1 MSSTNAINV
10 FAKTSS
16 KKENDK
22 HKYKKENDSG
32 ESSGADDKSYRS
44 HSDSESSINANTD
57 TRKTRSGNKMK
68 CANKANK
75 NKTTDKRDRED
86 HGQGNDDEHQ
96 KFDIQDYRKMLAD
109 MFPSKYMTKRVENIE
124 NSRERAVASICSDL
138 NIESKE
144 SKESKSS
151 RDKESNKVS
160 NKQKNET
167 KSSKSS
173 DNKKNKTSSSVSEKN
188 TKGTS
193 SNDKTTDKNN
203 RYNTRSKNKK
213 RGSNNPEP
221 PPIPSE
227 SEDTE
232 SDDNK
237 TWKTDDESGTGTSTS
252 TSTTC
257 SDDSGDEQYEQGFN
271 EFAKDQLKSGKFNIV
286 INLVDDKR
294 RHSDSENDDDDDEDD
309 SEYDS
314 EYDDEDEDYDSDDES
329 GSENDRD
336 SDQDYEPSET
346 SEEVDVYDPKHKHGH
361 HSHHEHGK
369 NKGKSG
375 RECERTE
382 KNKKRDE
389 SGGGGGGGESLETIL
404 QIKQQME
411 EILKVSKNDSIAR
424 ETLQSMIRKEKEFK
438 EREEQKLRS
447 HKKKHVKNFKK
458 LLRQKN
464 STNDLKY
471 FKQHLSMEEQTAVLS
486 ELQCLNKLTITDK
499 PYRLALLQSNIPQEF
514 KAIAL
519 KKITNL
525 RRMEPGAGEYYKI
538 KNWVDTFM
546 QIPFGRISNLPL
558 TISDGIEKCHE
569 FMEDAKSKLDG
580 AVYGLNDAKM
590 QIMQMLGQWISN
602 PSAMGTAI
610 AINGPM
616 GTGKCHTFDTPIL
629 MHDGS
634 VKMVQ
639 DIVVGDK
646 VMGDD
651 SKCRNVLSLGRG
663 EDDLYDIVHANGE
676 KYGVNSEHIMC
687 LKQSGMNFIKNVKTK
702 SGEVRYKVC
711 YFDKN
716 DYKQHSKRFGDQ
728 TEAERYL
735 HDMKLKHDYI
745 EIPVNTLLT
754 LPKYIRVNLKG
765 YKRGVEFSSKNVPF
779 DPYIIGAW
787 LGDGTSSKSEI
798 TNQDATILHYFK
810 TELKKYNLNLVHR
823 SEYTYGISYDMHDHD
838 TRNNKNKFLQVLK
851 DCNLINHKHIPDVY
865 KINDRQTR
873 LELLAGIIDT
883 DGSYCDNSKG
893 YDIIQKNK
901 VLADDILFVARSLGF
916 SANMSQCEKSCMYK
930 GEKKTGT
937 YYRTHL
943 SGDNLSSIP
952 VKCPRKMAK
961 TERVINKDSMV
972 MGITIEPRGWGK
984 YYGFELDKNHK
995 YLLGDFTIT
1004 HNTSLVKEGISKI
1017 LNREF
1022 AFIPLGGATD
1032 SSYLEG
1038 HSYTYEG
1045 STWGKI
1051 VDILIRSKSMNP
1063 VIYFDELDKISE
1075 TPKGEEIIGILTH
1088 LTDTSQNSQFHDKYF
1103 AEIDFDLSKCLF
1115 IFSYNDPLKV
1125 NPILMDR
1132 MYKIKTSSYL
1142 VKEKI
1147 VIANQY
1153 LIPKIR
1159 YEVNFKEGDIIIP
1172 DSTLNYI
1179 IENYTDKES
1188 GVRNL
1193 KRCIEIIYK
1202 KLNLYR
1208 LVKPGTTLF
1217 EKENTLVVEFPFHVT
1232 NEIVNNLIKKDDNGM
1247 TKSAINMYL

>member
-1 MSSTNAINV
+1 MSNIHQMKKVPKTKES
-10 FAKTSS
+10 AK
-16 KKENDK
+16 KDVKENDK
-22 HKYKKENDSG
+22 RKYKKEKQ
-32 ESSGADDKSYRS
+32 SSDD
-44 HSDSESSINANTD
+44 
-57 TRKTRSGNKMK
+57 
-68 CANKANK
+68 
-75 NKTTDKRDRED
+75 
-86 HGQGNDDEHQ
+86 DDENNYNSSDNESCSENDTNDVVEKNE
-96 KFDIQDYRKMLAD
+96 KFDMNEYRKMLAN
-109 MFPSKYMTKRVENIE
+109 MFPSKYMNERVSTIE
-124 NSRERAVASICSDL
+124 
-138 NIESKE
+138 KE
-144 SKESKSS
+144 E
-151 RDKESNKVS
+151 
-160 NKQKNET
+160 
-167 KSSKSS
+167 
-173 DNKKNKTSSSVSEKN
+173 KKNKTLQNKESSKESSKESIKKLKKSN
-188 TKGTS
+188 ADKGYTLDNKKECKGD
-193 SNDKTTDKNN
+193 NDHENMDN
-203 RYNTRSKNKK
+203 RKITRSMAKNMKKAETETAFAKNKK
-213 RGSNNPEP
+213 KGRKNKDSENISLTVRDSKCDNEYMDDSN
-221 PPIPSE
+221 
-227 SEDTE
+227 
-232 SDDNK
+232 DDN
-237 TWKTDDESGTGTSTS
+237 DVSDTSS

-257 SDDSGDEQYEQGFN
+257 SDDDSSLSESDKDSYSAGFG
-271 EFAKDQLKSGKFNIV
+271 EFAKEQLQNGKFNIV
-286 INLVDDKR
+286 INLVDDKKR
-294 RHSDSENDDDDDEDD
+294 GGNYKKDDSEYDDSEYDDSDSEYDDSDSDIEYDDSEYEDD
-309 SEYDS
+309 SEYYTDEDDYDDDS
-314 EYDDEDEDYDSDDES
+314 EEDPDYIPKKKNKNRQNNQVDKNDSGVNVTLSANKNSKKNIKTSSGGNIGHENENNSS
-329 GSENDRD
+329 GS
-336 SDQDYEPSET
+336 
-346 SEEVDVYDPKHKHGH
+346 G
-361 HSHHEHGK
+361 
-369 NKGKSG
+369 SG
-375 RECERTE
+375 
-382 KNKKRDE
+382 
-389 SGGGGGGGESLETIL
+389 SAIESLETI
-404 QIKQQME
+404 QKIKQQME
-411 EILKVSKNDSIAR
+411 EILKFNKHDSIAR
-424 ETLQSMIRKEKEFK
+424 ETLSSMIKKEKEYIA
-438 EREEQKLRS
+438 REEKKIKTQQ
-447 HKKKHVKNFKK
+447 KKHVKQFRKM
-458 LLRQKN
+458 LRKKN

-471 FKQHLSMEEQTAVLS
+471 FKENLSTEEQTSVLK
-486 ELQCLNKLTITDK
+486 ELEQLNKLTITDK
-499 PYRLALLQSNIPQEF
+499 PYRLSLLQSDIPQSF

-525 RRMEPGAGEYYKI
+525 RYMEPGAGEYYKI

-546 QIPFGRISNLPL
+546 QIPFGRYRNLPL
-558 TISDGIEKCHE
+558 TISDGIEKCHD
-569 FMEDAKSKLDG
+569 FMEDAKSKLDC

-602 PSAMGTAI
+602 PAAMGTAI

-629 MHDGS
+629 MYDGS
-634 VKMVQ
+634 IKMVQ

-646 VMGDD
+646 IMGDD
-651 SKCRNVLSLGRG
+651 SMCRNVLSLGRG
-663 EDDLYDIVHANGE
+663 EDELYDIVYSNGE

-687 LKQSGMNFIKNVKTK
+687 LKQSGMNIIKTVKTK
-702 SGEVRYKVC
+702 SGETRHKVC

-716 DYKQHSKRFGDQ
+716 DYKQHSKRFSDQ

-735 HDMKLKHDYI
+735 YDMKHEHDYI
-745 EIPVNTLLT
+745 EIPVKTLLT

-765 YKRGVEFSSKNVPF
+765 YKRGVEFSSKKVPF
-779 DPYIIGAW
+779 DPYIIGVW

-798 TNQDATILHYFK
+798 TNQDATILHYLK

-823 SEYTYGISYDMHDHD
+823 EKYTYGISYDMHDHD

-851 DCNLINHKHIPDVY
+851 DFNLANNKHIPDVY

-883 DGSYCDNSKG
+883 DGSYCDDSKG

-916 SANMSQCEKSCMYK
+916 SANMSQCEKYCIYK
-930 GEKKTGT
+930 SEKRTGT
-937 YYRTHL
+937 YHRIHL

-961 TERVINKDSMV
+961 NDRVINKDSIV

-1051 VDILIRSKSMNP
+1051 VDILIHSKSMNP
-1063 VIYFDELDKISE
+1063 IIYFDELDKISE

-1088 LTDTSQNSQFHDKYF
+1088 LTDTTQNSQFHDKYF

-1125 NPILMDR
+1125 NPILLDR
-1132 MYKIKTSSYL
+1132 MYKIKTNGYQ
-1142 VKEKI
+1142 VKDKI
-1147 VIANQY
+1147 VIAQQY

-1159 YEVNFKEGDIIIP
+1159 YEVNFKEGDIVIP
-1172 DSTLNYI
+1172 DSTLTYI
-1179 IENYTDKES
+1179 IDNYTDKED

-1217 EKENTLVVEFPFHVT
+1217 DKEQALIVEFPFTVT
-1232 NEIVNNLIKKDDNGM
+1232 NDIVNNLIKKDESSLNRPP
-1247 TKSAINMYL
+1247 INMYL

>member
-1 MSSTNAINV
+1 MPSSSSSSPNVNMSV
-10 FAKTSS
+10 FEKSKTS

-22 HKYKKENDSG
+22 RKYKKSNDSG
-32 ESSGADDKSYRS
+32 GENNDNDNDNDDNNDK
-44 HSDSESSINANTD
+44 SDSESSVHGKKERKNKSNRGKRANANANANA
-57 TRKTRSGNKMK
+57 SGGPS
-68 CANKANK
+68 
-75 NKTTDKRDRED
+75 DK
-86 HGQGNDDEHQ
+86 GQEE
-96 KFDIQDYRKMLAD
+96 FDMQEYRKMLAG
-109 MFPSKYMTKRVENIE
+109 MFPSKYTSKRVENIE
-124 NSRERAVASICSDL
+124 NSKERMVESICKDL
-138 NIESKE
+138 NIETQDKHHRE
-144 SKESKSS
+144 SKPSKNT
-151 RDKESNKVS
+151 E
-160 NKQKNET
+160 
-167 KSSKSS
+167 
-173 DNKKNKTSSSVSEKN
+173 NKKSKNTGSAEKN
-188 TKGTS
+188 TKSKTIEKKV
-193 SNDKTTDKNN
+193 DKSDKSDKNK
-203 RYNTRSKNKK
+203 YNTRSKSKK

-221 PPIPSE
+221 PLLSTDE
-227 SEDTE
+227 EE
-232 SDDNK
+232 EEEEGSDNRS
-237 TWKTDDESGTGTSTS
+237 WHTDDESGSESSTS

-257 SDDSGDEQYEQGFN
+257 TDESGDEAGFN
-271 EFAKDQLKSGKFNIV
+271 EFAKDQLKNGKFNIV
-286 INLVDDKR
+286 INLMDDKR
-294 RHSDSENDDDDDEDD
+294 HRSDSDSDSENDDDYDDDDDD

-314 EYDDEDEDYDSDDES
+314 DDDDSDDSDDES
-329 GSENDRD
+329 ESDNDRD
-336 SDQDYEPSET
+336 SDSDYEPSET
-346 SEEVDVYDPKHKHGH
+346 SEETELYDPKHKHGH
-361 HSHHEHGK
+361 GRGHGQKHHSK
-369 NKGKSG
+369 DKGKKKD
-375 RECERTE
+375 ERGG
-382 KNKKRDE
+382 
-389 SGGGGGGGESLETIL
+389 SGGGGGGGGAESLETIL
-404 QIKQQME
+404 RIKQQME
-411 EILKVSKNDSIAR
+411 EILKMNKHDSIAR

-438 EREEQKLRS
+438 EREELKLRS
-447 HKKKHVKNFKK
+447 NKKKHVKNFKK

-471 FKQHLSMEEQTAVLS
+471 FKQHLSMDEQTAVLS

-634 VKMVQ
+634 IKMVQ

-663 EDDLYDIVHANGE
+663 EDDLYDIVHSNGE

-687 LKQSGMNFIKNVKTK
+687 LKQSGMNIIKNVKTK
-702 SGEVRYKVC
+702 SGETKYKVC

-716 DYKQHSKRFGDQ
+716 DYKQHSKRFSDQ

-735 HDMKLKHDYI
+735 HDMKLEHDYI
-745 EIPVNTLLT
+745 EIPVKTLLK

-765 YKRGVEFSSKNVPF
+765 YKRGVEFSRKNVPF
-779 DPYIIGAW
+779 DPYIIGAS
-787 LGDGTSSKSEI
+787 LEEK
-798 TNQDATILHYFK
+798 LPF
-810 TELKKYNLNLVHR
+810 
-823 SEYTYGISYDMHDHD
+823 
-838 TRNNKNKFLQVLK
+838 NN
-851 DCNLINHKHIPDVY
+851 KHIPDIY

-916 SANMSQCEKSCMYK
+916 SANMSECEKSCMYK

-937 YYRTHL
+937 YYRMHL

-961 TERVINKDSMV
+961 NERVINKDSMV

-1045 STWGKI
+1045 SMWGKI

-1159 YEVNFKEGDIIIP
+1159 YEVNFKEGDIVIP
-1172 DSTLNYI
+1172 DATLNYI

-1247 TKSAINMYL
+1247 NKSAINMYL

>member
-1 MSSTNAINV
+1 MSIFEKS
-10 FAKTSS
+10 KTS

-22 HKYKKENDSG
+22 RKYKKSNDSDG
-32 ESSGADDKSYRS
+32 ENSADDNGNHK
-44 HSDSESSINANTD
+44 SDSDSSVCDEKNGC
-57 TRKTRSGNKMK
+57 TRKSKYKTNRGKDATSGPN
-68 CANKANK
+68 
-75 NKTTDKRDRED
+75 DE
-86 HGQGNDDEHQ
+86 GQQE
-96 KFDIQDYRKMLAD
+96 FDMQEYRKMLAG
-109 MFPSKYMTKRVENIE
+109 MFPSKYISKRVKNIQ
-124 NSRERAVASICSDL
+124 NSKERAVESICKDL
-138 NIESKE
+138 NLEIQDKHGENHDSKP
-144 SKESKSS
+144 SKNTE
-151 RDKESNKVS
+151 
-160 NKQKNET
+160 
-167 KSSKSS
+167 
-173 DNKKNKTSSSVSEKN
+173 NKKGKNTSSTEKN
-188 TKGTS
+188 TNS
-193 SNDKTTDKNN
+193 RNTTDKKGEKVTKDTKGDKNEKSK
-203 RYNTRSKNKK
+203 YNTRSKSKK

-221 PPIPSE
+221 PVPS
-227 SEDTE
+227 
-232 SDDNK
+232 
-237 TWKTDDESGTGTSTS
+237 TDDEEKDGSDNQTWRTDESGSESDSRSSTS

-257 SDDSGDEQYEQGFN
+257 SDESGNESGFN
-271 EFAKDQLKSGKFNIV
+271 EFAKDQLKNGKFNIV

-294 RHSDSENDDDDDEDD
+294 RRSDSDSENEYDDDYEDD

-314 EYDDEDEDYDSDDES
+314 EYDDDEEDYDSEDES
-329 GSENDRD
+329 ESDNDRD
-336 SDQDYEPSET
+336 SDLDYEPSET
-346 SEEVDVYDPKHKHGH
+346 SEETEVYDSKHKHGH
-361 HSHHEHGK
+361 GHHGHHHSHGK
-369 NKGKSG
+369 NKDNH
-375 RECERTE
+375 TE
-382 KNKKRDE
+382 KNKKKDE
-389 SGGGGGGGESLETIL
+389 SGGGGSESLETIL
-404 QIKQQME
+404 RIKQQME
-411 EILKVSKNDSIAR
+411 DILKINKHDSIAR

-471 FKQHLSMEEQTAVLS
+471 FKQHLSMDEQTAVLS

-629 MHDGS
+629 MYDGS
-634 VKMVQ
+634 IKMVQ
-639 DIVVGDK
+639 DIVMGDK

-663 EDDLYDIVHANGE
+663 EDDLYDIVHSNGE

-687 LKQSGMNFIKNVKTK
+687 LKQSGMNIIKNVKTK
-702 SGEVRYKVC
+702 SGETKYKVC

-716 DYKQHSKRFGDQ
+716 DYKQHSKRFSDQ

-735 HDMKLKHDYI
+735 HDMKLEHDYV
-745 EIPVNTLLT
+745 EIPVKTLLK

-798 TNQDATILHYFK
+798 TNQDATILHYLK

-823 SEYTYGISYDMHDHD
+823 DKYTYGISYDMHEHD

-851 DCNLINHKHIPDVY
+851 DFKLINNKHIPDVY

-883 DGSYCDNSKG
+883 DGSYCEESKG

-937 YYRTHL
+937 YYRMHL

-952 VKCPRKMAK
+952 VKCPRKIVK
-961 TERVINKDSMV
+961 NERVINKDSMV

-1172 DSTLNYI
+1172 DTTLNYI
-1179 IENYTDKES
+1179 IENYTDKEC

-1232 NEIVNNLIKKDDNGM
+1232 TDVVNNLIKKDDNGM
-1247 TKSAINMYL
+1247 SKSAINMYL

>member
-1 MSSTNAINV
+1 MPSSSSSPNVNMSV
-10 FAKTSS
+10 FEKSKTS

-22 HKYKKENDSG
+22 RKYKKINDSG
-32 ESSGADDKSYRS
+32 SDGENSADDYGNDK
-44 HSDSESSINANTD
+44 SDSESSVHND
-57 TRKTRSGNKMK
+57 KKGRTRKSMNKSK
-68 CANKANK
+68 LRK
-75 NKTTDKRDRED
+75 
-86 HGQGNDDEHQ
+86 DEKQ
-96 KFDIQDYRKMLAD
+96 EEFDMQEYRKMLAD
-109 MFPSKYMTKRVENIE
+109 MFPSKYISKRVENIE
-124 NSRERAVASICSDL
+124 NSKERAIESICKDL
-138 NIESKE
+138 NFEVQDKHGENHDSKP
-144 SKESKSS
+144 SKNTE
-151 RDKESNKVS
+151 NKKG
-160 NKQKNET
+160 NRT
-167 KSSKSS
+167 KSG
-173 DNKKNKTSSSVSEKN
+173 EKN
-188 TKGTS
+188 TKS
-193 SNDKTTDKNN
+193 KATDKKDDKVGKDTKGDKNEKSK
-203 RYNTRSKNKK
+203 YNTRSKSKK

-221 PPIPSE
+221 PLPSTDE
-227 SEDTE
+227 EEKDG
-232 SDDNK
+232 SDNQ
-237 TWKTDDESGTGTSTS
+237 TWRTDESGSGSGSGSSTS

-257 SDDSGDEQYEQGFN
+257 SDESGDESSGFN
-271 EFAKDQLKSGKFNIV
+271 EFAKDQLKNGKFNIV

-294 RHSDSENDDDDDEDD
+294 RRSDSDSENEYDDDYEDD

-314 EYDDEDEDYDSDDES
+314 EYDDDEEDYDSEDES
-329 GSENDRD
+329 ESDNDRD
-336 SDQDYEPSET
+336 SDLDYEPSET
-346 SEEVDVYDPKHKHGH
+346 SEETEVYDSKHKHGRGYHGHH
-361 HSHHEHGK
+361 HSRGK
-369 NKGKSG
+369 NKDNH
-375 RECERTE
+375 TE
-382 KNKKRDE
+382 KNNKKDE
-389 SGGGGGGGESLETIL
+389 SIGASAGSESLETIL
-404 QIKQQME
+404 RIKQQME
-411 EILKVSKNDSIAR
+411 DILKVNKHDSIAR

-471 FKQHLSMEEQTAVLS
+471 FKQHLSMDEQTAVLS

-616 GTGKCHTFDTPIL
+616 GTGKCHVFDTPIL
-629 MHDGS
+629 MYDGS
-634 VKMVQ
+634 IKMVQ

-651 SKCRNVLSLGRG
+651 SSCRNVLSLGRG
-663 EDDLYDIVHANGE
+663 EDDLYDIVHSNGE

-687 LKQSGMNFIKNVKTK
+687 LKQSGMNFIKNIKTK
-702 SGEVRYKVC
+702 SGETRYKVC

-716 DYKQHSKRFGDQ
+716 DYKQHSKRFSDQ
-728 TEAERYL
+728 MEAERYL
-735 HDMKLKHDYI
+735 HDMKLEHDYV
-745 EIPVNTLLT
+745 EIPVKTLLT

-765 YKRGVEFSSKNVPF
+765 YKRGVEFSSKSVPF
-779 DPYIIGAW
+779 DPYIIGAS
-787 LGDGTSSKSEI
+787 LEEKLPS
-798 TNQDATILHYFK
+798 
-810 TELKKYNLNLVHR
+810 
-823 SEYTYGISYDMHDHD
+823 
-838 TRNNKNKFLQVLK
+838 NN
-851 DCNLINHKHIPDVY
+851 KHIPDVY

-883 DGSYCDNSKG
+883 DGSYCEESKG

-901 VLADDILFVARSLGF
+901 VLADDILFMARSLGF
-916 SANMSQCEKSCMYK
+916 SANMTQCEKSCMYK

-937 YYRTHL
+937 YYRMHL

-961 TERVINKDSMV
+961 TERMINKDSMV

-1132 MYKIKTSSYL
+1132 MYKIKTSSYS

-1159 YEVNFKEGDIIIP
+1159 YEVNFKEGDIVIP
-1172 DSTLNYI
+1172 DTTLNYI

-1232 NEIVNNLIKKDDNGM
+1232 TEVVNNLIKKDDNGM
-1247 TKSAINMYL
+1247 SKSAINMYL

>member
-1 MSSTNAINV
+1 MPSSSSSPNVNMSIFEKS
-10 FAKTSS
+10 KTS

-22 HKYKKENDSG
+22 RKYKKSNDSDG
-32 ESSGADDKSYRS
+32 ENSADDNGNDK
-44 HSDSESSINANTD
+44 SDSESSV
-57 TRKTRSGNKMK
+57 RGNKRHAK
-68 CANKANK
+68 KSTSTNKSK
-75 NKTTDKRDRED
+75 LGKHTTGGTNDE
-86 HGQGNDDEHQ
+86 GQEE
-96 KFDIQDYRKMLAD
+96 FDMQEYRKMLAG
-109 MFPSKYMTKRVENIE
+109 MFPSKYISKRVENIE
-124 NSRERAVASICSDL
+124 NSKERAVESICKDL
-138 NIESKE
+138 NLETQNKHGENHDSKP
-144 SKESKSS
+144 SKNTE
-151 RDKESNKVS
+151 NKKGNS
-160 NKQKNET
+160 T
-167 KSSKSS
+167 KSG
-173 DNKKNKTSSSVSEKN
+173 EKN
-188 TKGTS
+188 TNGS
-193 SNDKTTDKNN
+193 KTTDKKGEKVSKDTKGDKNEKSK
-203 RYNTRSKNKK
+203 YNTRSKSKK

-221 PPIPSE
+221 PLPS
-227 SEDTE
+227 
-232 SDDNK
+232 
-237 TWKTDDESGTGTSTS
+237 TDDEEEDGSDNQTWRTDESGSGSSTS

-257 SDDSGDEQYEQGFN
+257 SDESGDESGFN
-271 EFAKDQLKSGKFNIV
+271 EFAKDQLKNGKFNIV

-294 RHSDSENDDDDDEDD
+294 RRSDSDSENDDDDEEDD

-314 EYDDEDEDYDSDDES
+314 EYDDDEEDYDSDDES
-329 GSENDRD
+329 ESDNDRD
-336 SDQDYEPSET
+336 SDLDYEPSET
-346 SEEVDVYDPKHKHGH
+346 SEEIEVYDPKHKHGH
-361 HSHHEHGK
+361 GHHGHK
-369 NKGKSG
+369 YHNKDKGNH
-375 RECERTE
+375 TE
-382 KNKKRDE
+382 KNKKKDE
-389 SGGGGGGGESLETIL
+389 SGGASNSSESLETIL
-404 QIKQQME
+404 RIKQQME
-411 EILKVSKNDSIAR
+411 DILKMNKHDSIAR

-471 FKQHLSMEEQTAVLS
+471 FKQHLSMDEQTAVLS

-629 MHDGS
+629 MYDGS

-663 EDDLYDIVHANGE
+663 EDDLYDIVHSNGE

-702 SGEVRYKVC
+702 SGETKYKVC

-716 DYKQHSKRFGDQ
+716 DYKQHSKRFSDQ

-735 HDMKLKHDYI
+735 HDMKLEHDYI
-745 EIPVNTLLT
+745 EIPVKTLLK

-779 DPYIIGAW
+779 DPYIIGAS
-787 LGDGTSSKSEI
+787 LEEQLPS
-798 TNQDATILHYFK
+798 
-810 TELKKYNLNLVHR
+810 
-823 SEYTYGISYDMHDHD
+823 
-838 TRNNKNKFLQVLK
+838 NN
-851 DCNLINHKHIPDVY
+851 KHIPDVY

-916 SANMSQCEKSCMYK
+916 SANMSQCEKYCMYK

-937 YYRTHL
+937 YYRMHL

-961 TERVINKDSMV
+961 NERVINKDSMV

-1172 DSTLNYI
+1172 DATLNYI

-1232 NEIVNNLIKKDDNGM
+1232 NEIVNNLIKKDESGM
-1247 TKSAINMYL
+1247 NKNAINMYL

>member
-1 MSSTNAINV
+1 MPSSSSSSTNVNMSV
-10 FAKTSS
+10 FEKSKTS

-22 HKYKKENDSG
+22 RKYKKSNDSDG
-32 ESSGADDKSYRS
+32 ENSADDNANDK
-44 HSDSESSINANTD
+44 SDSESSVLNDKKGCKSKSKKKNT
-57 TRKTRSGNKMK
+57 S
-68 CANKANK
+68 CVP
-75 NKTTDKRDRED
+75 
-86 HGQGNDDEHQ
+86 NDE
-96 KFDIQDYRKMLAD
+96 KEEEFDMQEYRKMLAG
-109 MFPSKYMTKRVENIE
+109 MFPSKYTSKRVENIE
-124 NSRERAVASICSDL
+124 NTRERAVESICKDL
-138 NIESKE
+138 NLEKQ
-144 SKESKSS
+144 
-151 RDKESNKVS
+151 DKQDKQGKQGKQGKQDKPNK
-160 NKQKNET
+160 NTE
-167 KSSKSS
+167 
-173 DNKKNKTSSSVSEKN
+173 NKKGNIKDTDKKGNKDGKN
-188 TKGTS
+188 TKD
-193 SNDKTTDKNN
+193 DKHDKN
-203 RYNTRSKNKK
+203 RYNTRSKSKK
-213 RGSNNPEP
+213 FGSNNPEP
-221 PPIPSE
+221 PLSLTDDEEEDGSDNQTWRTDESGSGSGSE
-227 SEDTE
+227 SE
-232 SDDNK
+232 S
-237 TWKTDDESGTGTSTS
+237 STS

-257 SDDSGDEQYEQGFN
+257 SDESGDESGFN
-271 EFAKDQLKSGKFNIV
+271 EFAKDQLKNGKFNIV

-294 RHSDSENDDDDDEDD
+294 RRADLDSENEYDDDDDDESND

-314 EYDDEDEDYDSDDES
+314 EYDEDEDEDEDSDDDES
-329 GSENDRD
+329 DM
-336 SDQDYEPSET
+336 DYEPSET
-346 SEEVDVYDPKHKHGH
+346 SEETDVYDLKHRRGHGNKHD
-361 HSHHEHGK
+361 SK
-369 NKGKSG
+369 DKGN
-375 RECERTE
+375 RTE
-382 KNKKRDE
+382 KNKKKDE
-389 SGGGGGGGESLETIL
+389 SNNTSNGTESLETIL
-404 QIKQQME
+404 RIKQQME
-411 EILKVSKNDSIAR
+411 DILKVNKHDSIAR

-438 EREEQKLRS
+438 EREQQELRS

-471 FKQHLSMEEQTAVLS
+471 FKEHLSMDEQTAVLS

-558 TISDGIEKCHE
+558 TISDGIEKCHD

-634 VKMVQ
+634 IKMVQ

-651 SKCRNVLSLGRG
+651 SNCRNVLSLGRG
-663 EDDLYDIVHANGE
+663 EDDLYDIVHSNGE

-716 DYKQHSKRFGDQ
+716 DYKQHSKQFSDQ

-735 HDMKLKHDYI
+735 HDMKVEHEYV
-745 EIPVNTLLT
+745 EIPVKTLLT

-779 DPYIIGAW
+779 DPYIIGVW

-798 TNQDATILHYFK
+798 TSQDATILHYLK

-823 SEYTYGISYDMHDHD
+823 EKYTYGISYDMHEHD

-851 DCNLINHKHIPDVY
+851 DCKLINNKHIPDVY

-916 SANMSQCEKSCMYK
+916 SANMNQCEKSCMYK

-937 YYRTHL
+937 YYRMHL

-961 TERVINKDSMV
+961 NERVINKDSMV

-1172 DSTLNYI
+1172 DTTLNYI
-1179 IENYTDKES
+1179 IENYTDKEC

-1232 NEIVNNLIKKDDNGM
+1232 TDVVNNLIKKDDNGM
-1247 TKSAINMYL
+1247 SKSAINMYL

>member
-1 MSSTNAINV
+1 MIV
-10 FAKTSS
+10 FEKSKTS

-22 HKYKKENDSG
+22 RKYKKSNDSG
-32 ESSGADDKSYRS
+32 GENSAGDNDNDNDK
-44 HSDSESSINANTD
+44 SDSESIIHGKKGHKNKSNRGKRANTNANA
-57 TRKTRSGNKMK
+57 SGGPASN
-68 CANKANK
+68 
-75 NKTTDKRDRED
+75 DK
-86 HGQGNDDEHQ
+86 GQEE
-96 KFDIQDYRKMLAD
+96 FDMQEYRKMLAD
-109 MFPSKYMTKRVENIE
+109 MFPSKYTSKRVENIE
-124 NSRERAVASICSDL
+124 NSKERVVESICKDL
-138 NIESKE
+138 NLETQDKHHRESKP
-144 SKESKSS
+144 SKNTE
-151 RDKESNKVS
+151 
-160 NKQKNET
+160 
-167 KSSKSS
+167 
-173 DNKKNKTSSSVSEKN
+173 NKKGKNAGSAEKN
-188 TKGTS
+188 TNIS
-193 SNDKTTDKNN
+193 KTTDKKGEKVDKGKGDKNEKN
-203 RYNTRSKNKK
+203 DKNKYNTRSKSKK

-221 PPIPSE
+221 PLSSTE
-227 SEDTE
+227 EDE
-232 SDDNK
+232 EDGSDNQS
-237 TWKTDDESGTGTSTS
+237 WHTDDESGSGSGSGSESSTS

-257 SDDSGDEQYEQGFN
+257 TDESGDEAGFN
-271 EFAKDQLKSGKFNIV
+271 EFAKDQLKNGKFNIV
-286 INLVDDKR
+286 INLMDDKR
-294 RHSDSENDDDDDEDD
+294 HRSDSDSENDYDDDDDD

-314 EYDDEDEDYDSDDES
+314 DDEDYDSDDDGES
-329 GSENDRD
+329 ESDNDRD
-336 SDQDYEPSET
+336 SDSDYEPSET
-346 SEEVDVYDPKHKHGH
+346 SEETELYDPKHKHGRGH
-361 HSHHEHGK
+361 GHGQKHHGK
-369 NKGKSG
+369 DKG
-375 RECERTE
+375 
-382 KNKKRDE
+382 NKKDE
-389 SGGGGGGGESLETIL
+389 RVGGGSGGGGGGAESLETIL
-404 QIKQQME
+404 RIKQQME
-411 EILKVSKNDSIAR
+411 DILKVNKHDSIAR

-438 EREEQKLRS
+438 EREELKLRS

-471 FKQHLSMEEQTAVLS
+471 FKQHLSMDEQTAVLS

-499 PYRLALLQSNIPQEF
+499 PYRLALLQSNIPKEF

-634 VKMVQ
+634 IKMVQ

-651 SKCRNVLSLGRG
+651 SKSRNVLSLGRG
-663 EDDLYDIVHANGE
+663 EDELYDIVHSNGE

-687 LKQSGMNFIKNVKTK
+687 LKQSGMNIIKNVKTK
-702 SGEVRYKVC
+702 SGETKYKVC

-716 DYKQHSKRFGDQ
+716 DYKQHSKRFSDQ

-735 HDMKLKHDYI
+735 HDMKLEHDYI
-745 EIPVNTLLT
+745 EIPLKTLLK

-798 TNQDATILHYFK
+798 TNQDATILHYLK

-823 SEYTYGISYDMHDHD
+823 DKYTYGISYDMHEHD

-851 DCNLINHKHIPDVY
+851 DFSLINNKHIPDVY

-883 DGSYCDNSKG
+883 DGSYCDESKG

-916 SANMSQCEKSCMYK
+916 SANMTQCEKSCMYK

-937 YYRTHL
+937 YHRIHL

-1088 LTDTSQNSQFHDKYF
+1088 LTDTSQNTQFHDKYF

-1159 YEVNFKEGDIIIP
+1159 YEVNFKEGDIVIP
-1172 DSTLNYI
+1172 DATLNYI

-1232 NEIVNNLIKKDDNGM
+1232 TEVVNNLIKKDDNGM
-1247 TKSAINMYL
+1247 SKSAINMYL

>member
-1 MSSTNAINV
+1 MSV
-10 FAKTSS
+10 FEKSKTS

-22 HKYKKENDSG
+22 RKYKRSNDLGG
-32 ESSGADDKSYRS
+32 ESSADDNDK
-44 HSDSESSINANTD
+44 SDSESSVHGKNGCKNKSNRGKRANAN
-57 TRKTRSGNKMK
+57 
-68 CANKANK
+68 ANATGGPGPN
-75 NKTTDKRDRED
+75 DK
-86 HGQGNDDEHQ
+86 GQEE
-96 KFDIQDYRKMLAD
+96 FDMQEYRKMLAG
-109 MFPSKYMTKRVENIE
+109 MFPSKYTSKRVENIE
-124 NSRERAVASICSDL
+124 NSKERVVESICKDL
-138 NIESKE
+138 NLETQDKHHRESKP
-144 SKESKSS
+144 SKNSE
-151 RDKESNKVS
+151 
-160 NKQKNET
+160 
-167 KSSKSS
+167 
-173 DNKKNKTSSSVSEKN
+173 NKKGKNTSSGEKN
-188 TKGTS
+188 TKNKTIEKKV
-193 SNDKTTDKNN
+193 DKSDNSDKNK
-203 RYNTRSKNKK
+203 YNTRSKSKK

-221 PPIPSE
+221 PLLTTDE
-227 SEDTE
+227 EEEEDG
-232 SDDNK
+232 SDNQSWH
-237 TWKTDDESGTGTSTS
+237 TDESGSGSESSTS

-257 SDDSGDEQYEQGFN
+257 SDESGDEAGFN
-271 EFAKDQLKSGKFNIV
+271 EFAKDQLKNGKFNIV
-286 INLVDDKR
+286 INLMDDKR
-294 RHSDSENDDDDDEDD
+294 HRSNSDSENDYDDDD

-314 EYDDEDEDYDSDDES
+314 DDDDDDSDDES
-329 GSENDRD
+329 ESDNDRESD
-336 SDQDYEPSET
+336 SDYEPSET
-346 SEEVDVYDPKHKHGH
+346 SEETELYDPKHKHGH
-361 HSHHEHGK
+361 GRGHGQKHHSKDKGK
-369 NKGKSG
+369 NKD
-375 RECERTE
+375 ERVGSNT
-382 KNKKRDE
+382 N
-389 SGGGGGGGESLETIL
+389 ESLETIL
-404 QIKQQME
+404 RIKQQME
-411 EILKVSKNDSIAR
+411 DILKVNKHDSIAR

-438 EREEQKLRS
+438 EREELKLRS
-447 HKKKHVKNFKK
+447 NKKKHVKNFKK

-471 FKQHLSMEEQTAVLS
+471 FKQHLSMDEQTAVLS

-629 MHDGS
+629 MYDGS
-634 VKMVQ
+634 IKMVQ

-663 EDDLYDIVHANGE
+663 EDDLYDIVHSNGE

-702 SGEVRYKVC
+702 SGETKYKVC

-716 DYKQHSKRFGDQ
+716 DYKQHSKRFSDQ

-735 HDMKLKHDYI
+735 HDMKLEHDYI
-745 EIPVNTLLT
+745 EIPVKTLLK

-787 LGDGTSSKSEI
+787 LGDGTSSKSQI
-798 TNQDATILHYFK
+798 TNQDATILHYLK

-823 SEYTYGISYDMHDHD
+823 DKYTYGISYDMHEHD

-851 DCNLINHKHIPDVY
+851 DFKLINNKHIPDVY

-916 SANMSQCEKSCMYK
+916 SANMSQCQKSCMYK

-937 YYRTHL
+937 YYRMHL

-961 TERVINKDSMV
+961 NELVINKDSMV

-1045 STWGKI
+1045 SMWGKI

-1159 YEVNFKEGDIIIP
+1159 YEVNFKEGDIVIP
-1172 DSTLNYI
+1172 DTTLNYI

-1232 NEIVNNLIKKDDNGM
+1232 TDVVNNLIKKDDYGM
-1247 TKSAINMYL
+1247 SKSAINMYL

>member
-1 MSSTNAINV
+1 MPSSSSSSPNVNMSIFEKS
-10 FAKTSS
+10 KTS

-22 HKYKKENDSG
+22 RKYKKSN
-32 ESSGADDKSYRS
+32 ESSGEDSAHDNGNDNDK
-44 HSDSESSINANTD
+44 SDSESSVREA
-57 TRKTRSGNKMK
+57 KGQGKGRSSS
-68 CANKANK
+68 K
-75 NKTTDKRDRED
+75 NKTNQKK
-86 HGQGNDDEHQ
+86 HASGGQNNEGHEE
-96 KFDIQDYRKMLAD
+96 FDMQEYRKMLAD
-109 MFPSKYMTKRVENIE
+109 MFPSKYMSKRVENID
-124 NSRERAVASICSDL
+124 NAKERVVESVCKDL
-138 NIESKE
+138 NVDTQKKESRPSKNTESKKGKGAGAASE
-144 SKESKSS
+144 EKSKSKSS
-151 RDKESNKVS
+151 NKNTDKSTNA
-160 NKQKNET
+160 
-167 KSSKSS
+167 
-173 DNKKNKTSSSVSEKN
+173 DKNK
-188 TKGTS
+188 
-193 SNDKTTDKNN
+193 
-203 RYNTRSKNKK
+203 YNTRSKSKK

-221 PPIPSE
+221 PLPS
-227 SEDTE
+227 
-232 SDDNK
+232 
-237 TWKTDDESGTGTSTS
+237 TDDENEDAGSDNETWRTDESCSETS

-257 SDDSGDEQYEQGFN
+257 SDESGDESGFN
-271 EFAKDQLKSGKFNIV
+271 EFAKDQLKNGKFNIV

-294 RHSDSENDDDDDEDD
+294 RHSDSDSENEYDDDDEDD

-314 EYDDEDEDYDSDDES
+314 EYDDDDDDSYEESDSD
-329 GSENDRD
+329 NDRE
-336 SDQDYEPSET
+336 SDLDYEPSET
-346 SEEVDVYDPKHKHGH
+346 SEETDVYDPKNKHGH
-361 HSHHEHGK
+361 GQRHHSSNRK
-369 NKGKSG
+369 NKGSH
-375 RECERTE
+375 TE
-382 KNKKRDE
+382 KNKKKDD
-389 SGGGGGGGESLETIL
+389 SGVGSASGSGSDSLETIL
-404 QIKQQME
+404 RIKQQME
-411 EILKVSKNDSIAR
+411 DILKVNKHDSIAR

-438 EREEQKLRS
+438 EREEQRLRS
-447 HKKKHVKNFKK
+447 HKKKHVKSFKK
-458 LLRQKN
+458 LLHQKN

-471 FKQHLSMEEQTAVLS
+471 FKQHLSMDEQTAVLS

-629 MHDGS
+629 MYDGS

-651 SKCRNVLSLGRG
+651 SSCRNVLSLGRG
-663 EDDLYDIVHANGE
+663 EDDLYDIVHSNGE
-676 KYGVNSEHIMC
+676 KYGVNSAHIMC
-687 LKQSGMNFIKNVKTK
+687 LKQSGMNFIKNIKTK
-702 SGEVRYKVC
+702 SGETRYKVC

-716 DYKQHSKRFGDQ
+716 DYKQHSKRFSDQ

-735 HDMKLKHDYI
+735 HDMKLEHDYV
-745 EIPVNTLLT
+745 EIPVKTLLT

-765 YKRGVEFSSKNVPF
+765 YKRGVEFSSKSVPF

-798 TNQDATILHYFK
+798 TNQDATILHYLK

-823 SEYTYGISYDMHDHD
+823 DKYTYGISYDMHEHD

-851 DCNLINHKHIPDVY
+851 DFNLINNKHIPDVY
-865 KINDRQTR
+865 KLNDRQTR

-883 DGSYCDNSKG
+883 DGSYCDDSKG

-901 VLADDILFVARSLGF
+901 VLADDILFMARSLGF
-916 SANMSQCEKSCMYK
+916 SANMTQCEKSCMYK

-937 YYRTHL
+937 YYRMHL

-961 TERVINKDSMV
+961 TERMINKDSMV

-1088 LTDTSQNSQFHDKYF
+1088 LTDTSQNTQFHDKYF

-1132 MYKIKTSSYL
+1132 MYKIKTSSYS

-1179 IENYTDKES
+1179 IENYTDKEC

-1232 NEIVNNLIKKDDNGM
+1232 TDVVNNLIKKDDSGM
-1247 TKSAINMYL
+1247 SKSAINMYL

>member
-1 MSSTNAINV
+1 MPSSSSSPNVNMSIFEKS
-10 FAKTSS
+10 KTS

-22 HKYKKENDSG
+22 RKYKKSNDSDG
-32 ESSGADDKSYRS
+32 ENSADDNGNHK
-44 HSDSESSINANTD
+44 SDSDSSVCDEKNGC
-57 TRKTRSGNKMK
+57 TRKSKYKTNRGKDATSGPN
-68 CANKANK
+68 
-75 NKTTDKRDRED
+75 DE
-86 HGQGNDDEHQ
+86 GQQE
-96 KFDIQDYRKMLAD
+96 FDMQEYRKMLAG
-109 MFPSKYMTKRVENIE
+109 MFPSKYISKRVKNIQ
-124 NSRERAVASICSDL
+124 NSKERAVESICKDL
-138 NIESKE
+138 NLEIQDKHGENHDSKP
-144 SKESKSS
+144 SKNTE
-151 RDKESNKVS
+151 
-160 NKQKNET
+160 
-167 KSSKSS
+167 
-173 DNKKNKTSSSVSEKN
+173 NKKGKNTSSTEKN
-188 TKGTS
+188 TNS
-193 SNDKTTDKNN
+193 RNTTDKKGEKVTKDTKGDKNEKSK
-203 RYNTRSKNKK
+203 YNTRSKSKK

-221 PPIPSE
+221 PVPS
-227 SEDTE
+227 
-232 SDDNK
+232 
-237 TWKTDDESGTGTSTS
+237 TDDEEKDGSDNQTWRTDESGSESDSRSSTS

-257 SDDSGDEQYEQGFN
+257 SDESGNESGFN
-271 EFAKDQLKSGKFNIV
+271 EFAKDQLKNGKFNIV

-294 RHSDSENDDDDDEDD
+294 RRSDSDSENEYDDDYEDD

-314 EYDDEDEDYDSDDES
+314 EYDDDEEDYDSEDES
-329 GSENDRD
+329 ESDNDRD
-336 SDQDYEPSET
+336 SDLDYEPSET
-346 SEEVDVYDPKHKHGH
+346 SEETEVYDSKHKHGH
-361 HSHHEHGK
+361 GHHGHHHSHGK
-369 NKGKSG
+369 NKDNH
-375 RECERTE
+375 TE
-382 KNKKRDE
+382 KNKKKDE
-389 SGGGGGGGESLETIL
+389 SGGGGSESLETIL
-404 QIKQQME
+404 RIKQQME
-411 EILKVSKNDSIAR
+411 DILKINKHDSIAR

-471 FKQHLSMEEQTAVLS
+471 FKQHLSMDEQTAVLS

-629 MHDGS
+629 MYDGS
-634 VKMVQ
+634 IKMVQ
-639 DIVVGDK
+639 DIVMGDK

-663 EDDLYDIVHANGE
+663 EDDLYDIVHSNGE

-687 LKQSGMNFIKNVKTK
+687 LKQSGMNIIKNVKTK
-702 SGEVRYKVC
+702 SGETKYKVC

-716 DYKQHSKRFGDQ
+716 DYKQHSKRFSDQ

-735 HDMKLKHDYI
+735 HDMKLEHDYV
-745 EIPVNTLLT
+745 EIPVKTLLK

-798 TNQDATILHYFK
+798 TNQDATILHYLK

-823 SEYTYGISYDMHDHD
+823 DKYTYGISYDMHEHD

-851 DCNLINHKHIPDVY
+851 DFKLINNKHIPDVY

-883 DGSYCDNSKG
+883 DGSYCEESKG

-937 YYRTHL
+937 YYRMHL

-952 VKCPRKMAK
+952 VKCPRKIVK
-961 TERVINKDSMV
+961 NERVINKDSMV

-1172 DSTLNYI
+1172 DTTLNYI
-1179 IENYTDKES
+1179 IENYTDKEC

-1232 NEIVNNLIKKDDNGM
+1232 TDVVNNLIKKDDNGM
-1247 TKSAINMYL
+1247 SKSAINMYL

>member
-1 MSSTNAINV
+1 MPSSSSSSSPNV
-10 FAKTSS
+10 NMIVIEKSKTS

-22 HKYKKENDSG
+22 RRYKKSNDPGGENSAGDN
-32 ESSGADDKSYRS
+32 DNDNDNDK
-44 HSDSESSINANTD
+44 SDSESIVHRKKGRKNKSNPGKRANTNA
-57 TRKTRSGNKMK
+57 TGGPEPR
-68 CANKANK
+68 
-75 NKTTDKRDRED
+75 DK
-86 HGQGNDDEHQ
+86 GQEE
-96 KFDIQDYRKMLAD
+96 FDMQEYRKMLAG
-109 MFPSKYMTKRVENIE
+109 MFPSKYTSKRVENIE
-124 NSRERAVASICSDL
+124 NTRERAVESICKDL
-138 NIESKE
+138 NLETQDKDHRESKPA
-144 SKESKSS
+144 KKS
-151 RDKESNKVS
+151 E
-160 NKQKNET
+160 
-167 KSSKSS
+167 
-173 DNKKNKTSSSVSEKN
+173 NKKGKNASSGEKN
-188 TKGTS
+188 TKS
-193 SNDKTTDKNN
+193 KTTDKKGEKVDNGKGDKN
-203 RYNTRSKNKK
+203 DKNKYNTRSKSKK

-221 PPIPSE
+221 PLSSTE
-227 SEDTE
+227 EEEEDG
-232 SDDNK
+232 SDNQS
-237 TWKTDDESGTGTSTS
+237 WHTDDESGSVSGSSTS
-252 TSTTC
+252 TNTTC
-257 SDDSGDEQYEQGFN
+257 SDESSDEAGFN
-271 EFAKDQLKSGKFNIV
+271 EFAKDQLKNGKFNIV
-286 INLVDDKR
+286 INLMDDKR
-294 RHSDSENDDDDDEDD
+294 RHSDSENDYDDDDDDD

-314 EYDDEDEDYDSDDES
+314 DDEDYDSDDDDDES
-329 GSENDRD
+329 ESDNDRESD
-336 SDQDYEPSET
+336 SDYAPSET
-346 SEEVDVYDPKHKHGH
+346 SEETELYDPKQKHGH
-361 HSHHEHGK
+361 GRGHGQKHHSK
-369 NKGKSG
+369 DKGKKKD
-375 RECERTE
+375 ERVGSNT
-382 KNKKRDE
+382 
-389 SGGGGGGGESLETIL
+389 SESLETIL
-404 QIKQQME
+404 RIKQQME
-411 EILKVSKNDSIAR
+411 DILKVNKHDSIAR

-438 EREEQKLRS
+438 EREELKLRS
-447 HKKKHVKNFKK
+447 NKKKHVKNFKK

-471 FKQHLSMEEQTAVLS
+471 FKQHLSMDEQTAVLS

-663 EDDLYDIVHANGE
+663 EDDLYDIVHSNGE

-687 LKQSGMNFIKNVKTK
+687 LKQSGMNIIKNVKTK
-702 SGEVRYKVC
+702 SGETKYKVC

-716 DYKQHSKRFGDQ
+716 DYKQHSRRFCDQ

-735 HDMKLKHDYI
+735 HDMKLEHDYI
-745 EIPVNTLLT
+745 EIPVKTLLK

-765 YKRGVEFSSKNVPF
+765 YKRGVEFSRKNVPF
-779 DPYIIGAW
+779 DPYIIGAS
-787 LGDGTSSKSEI
+787 LEEKVPF
-798 TNQDATILHYFK
+798 N
-810 TELKKYNLNLVHR
+810 
-823 SEYTYGISYDMHDHD
+823 
-838 TRNNKNKFLQVLK
+838 
-851 DCNLINHKHIPDVY
+851 KHIPDVY

-916 SANMSQCEKSCMYK
+916 SANMSQCEKSCMYE
-930 GEKKTGT
+930 GEKRTGT
-937 YYRTHL
+937 YYRMHL

-961 TERVINKDSMV
+961 NERVINKDSMV

-1045 STWGKI
+1045 SMWGKI

-1159 YEVNFKEGDIIIP
+1159 YEVNFKEGDIVIP
-1172 DSTLNYI
+1172 DTTLNYI
-1179 IENYTDKES
+1179 IDNYTDKES

-1232 NEIVNNLIKKDDNGM
+1232 TEVVNNLIKKDDNGM
-1247 TKSAINMYL
+1247 SKSAINMYL

>member
-1 MSSTNAINV
+1 MPSSSSSPNVNMSIFEKS
-10 FAKTSS
+10 KTS

-22 HKYKKENDSG
+22 RKYKKSNDSDG
-32 ESSGADDKSYRS
+32 ENSADDNGNHK
-44 HSDSESSINANTD
+44 SDSDSSVCD
-57 TRKTRSGNKMK
+57 EKKGRTRKRKSTSTNKSNRGK
-68 CANKANK
+68 HATGGPN
-75 NKTTDKRDRED
+75 DE
-86 HGQGNDDEHQ
+86 GQEE
-96 KFDIQDYRKMLAD
+96 FDMQEYRKMLAG
-109 MFPSKYMTKRVENIE
+109 MFPSKYISKRVDNIQ
-124 NSRERAVASICSDL
+124 NSKERAVESICKDL
-138 NIESKE
+138 NIET
-144 SKESKSS
+144 
-151 RDKESNKVS
+151 RDKHDESHDSKPSKNTENKKVKS
-160 NKQKNET
+160 T
-167 KSSKSS
+167 KSG
-173 DNKKNKTSSSVSEKN
+173 EKN
-188 TKGTS
+188 T
-193 SNDKTTDKNN
+193 NDSKTTDKKGEKVAKGDKNEKSK
-203 RYNTRSKNKK
+203 YNTRSNSKK

-221 PPIPSE
+221 PLPS
-227 SEDTE
+227 
-232 SDDNK
+232 
-237 TWKTDDESGTGTSTS
+237 TDDEEEDGSDNQTWRTDESGSGSGSGSESSTS

-257 SDDSGDEQYEQGFN
+257 SDESGNESGFN
-271 EFAKDQLKSGKFNIV
+271 EFAKDQLKNGKFNIV

-294 RHSDSENDDDDDEDD
+294 RRSDSDSENDDDDEDEED

-314 EYDDEDEDYDSDDES
+314 EYDDDEEDYDSDDES
-329 GSENDRD
+329 ESDNDRD
-336 SDQDYEPSET
+336 SDLDYEPSET
-346 SEEVDVYDPKHKHGH
+346 SEETELYDPKHKHGH
-361 HSHHEHGK
+361 GHGHKHHSHGK
-369 NKGKSG
+369 NKGNH
-375 RECERTE
+375 TE
-382 KNKKRDE
+382 KNKKKDE
-389 SGGGGGGGESLETIL
+389 SNGASNSSESLETIL
-404 QIKQQME
+404 RIKQQME
-411 EILKVSKNDSIAR
+411 DILKVNKHDSIAR

-471 FKQHLSMEEQTAVLS
+471 FKQHLSMDEQTAVLS

-546 QIPFGRISNLPL
+546 QIPFGKISNLPL

-634 VKMVQ
+634 IKMVQ

-663 EDDLYDIVHANGE
+663 EDDLYDIVHSNGE

-687 LKQSGMNFIKNVKTK
+687 LKQSGMNIIKNVKTK

-716 DYKQHSKRFGDQ
+716 DYKQHSKRFSDQ

-735 HDMKLKHDYI
+735 HDMKLEHDYI
-745 EIPVNTLLT
+745 EIPVKTLLK
-754 LPKYIRVNLKG
+754 LPKYISVNLKG
-765 YKRGVEFSSKNVPF
+765 YKRGVEFSRKNVPF
-779 DPYIIGAW
+779 DPYIIGAS
-787 LGDGTSSKSEI
+787 LEEKVPF
-798 TNQDATILHYFK
+798 N
-810 TELKKYNLNLVHR
+810 
-823 SEYTYGISYDMHDHD
+823 
-838 TRNNKNKFLQVLK
+838 
-851 DCNLINHKHIPDVY
+851 KHIPDVY

-937 YYRTHL
+937 YYRMHL

-961 TERVINKDSMV
+961 NERVINKDSMV

-1142 VKEKI
+1142 IKEKI

-1159 YEVNFKEGDIIIP
+1159 YEVNFKEGDIVIP
-1172 DSTLNYI
+1172 DTTLNYI

-1232 NEIVNNLIKKDDNGM
+1232 NDIVNNLIKKDDSGM
-1247 TKSAINMYL
+1247 SKSAINMYL

>member
-1 MSSTNAINV
+1 MSVIEKS
-10 FAKTSS
+10 KTS

-22 HKYKKENDSG
+22 CRYKKSNDSG
-32 ESSGADDKSYRS
+32 GENSAGDNDNDNDK
-44 HSDSESSINANTD
+44 SDSESIVHRKKGRKNKSNPGKRANTNA
-57 TRKTRSGNKMK
+57 TGGPEPR
-68 CANKANK
+68 
-75 NKTTDKRDRED
+75 DK
-86 HGQGNDDEHQ
+86 GQEE
-96 KFDIQDYRKMLAD
+96 FDMQEYRKMLAG
-109 MFPSKYMTKRVENIE
+109 MFPSKYTSKRIENIE
-124 NSRERAVASICSDL
+124 NSKERVVESICKDL
-138 NIESKE
+138 NLETQDKHHRESKPA
-144 SKESKSS
+144 KKS
-151 RDKESNKVS
+151 E
-160 NKQKNET
+160 
-167 KSSKSS
+167 
-173 DNKKNKTSSSVSEKN
+173 NKKGKNASSGEKN
-188 TKGTS
+188 TKS
-193 SNDKTTDKNN
+193 KTTDKKGEKVDNSDKN
-203 RYNTRSKNKK
+203 KYNTRSKSKK

-221 PPIPSE
+221 PLSSTE
-227 SEDTE
+227 EEEEDG
-232 SDDNK
+232 SDNQS
-237 TWKTDDESGTGTSTS
+237 WHTDDESGCGSGSGTGSSTS

-257 SDDSGDEQYEQGFN
+257 SDESSDEAGFN
-271 EFAKDQLKSGKFNIV
+271 EFAKDQLKNGKFNIV
-286 INLVDDKR
+286 INLMDDKR
-294 RHSDSENDDDDDEDD
+294 RHSDSENDYDDDDDDD

-314 EYDDEDEDYDSDDES
+314 DDEDYDSDDDES
-329 GSENDRD
+329 ESDNDRD
-336 SDQDYEPSET
+336 TDSDYEPSET
-346 SEEVDVYDPKHKHGH
+346 SEETELYDPKHKHGRGHGRGHGQKH
-361 HSHHEHGK
+361 HGKDKGK
-369 NKGKSG
+369 NK
-375 RECERTE
+375 
-382 KNKKRDE
+382 DE
-389 SGGGGGGGESLETIL
+389 SGLGNTSESLETIL
-404 QIKQQME
+404 RIKQQME
-411 EILKVSKNDSIAR
+411 DILKVNKHDSIAR

-438 EREEQKLRS
+438 EREEHKLRS

-471 FKQHLSMEEQTAVLS
+471 FKQHLSMDEQTAVLS

-629 MHDGS
+629 MYDGS
-634 VKMVQ
+634 IKMVQ

-663 EDDLYDIVHANGE
+663 EDDLYDIVHSNGE

-702 SGEVRYKVC
+702 SGETKYKVC

-716 DYKQHSKRFGDQ
+716 DYKQHSKRFSDQ

-735 HDMKLKHDYI
+735 HDMKLEHDYV
-745 EIPVNTLLT
+745 EIPVKTLLT

-765 YKRGVEFSSKNVPF
+765 YKRGVEFSRKNVPF
-779 DPYIIGAW
+779 DPYIIGAS
-787 LGDGTSSKSEI
+787 LEEKVPF
-798 TNQDATILHYFK
+798 N
-810 TELKKYNLNLVHR
+810 
-823 SEYTYGISYDMHDHD
+823 
-838 TRNNKNKFLQVLK
+838 
-851 DCNLINHKHIPDVY
+851 KHIPDVY

-937 YYRTHL
+937 YYRMHL

-961 TERVINKDSMV
+961 SERVINKDSMV

-1159 YEVNFKEGDIIIP
+1159 YEVNFKEGDIVIP
-1172 DSTLNYI
+1172 DATLNYI

-1217 EKENTLVVEFPFHVT
+1217 DKENTLVVEFPFHVT
-1232 NEIVNNLIKKDDNGM
+1232 TEVVNNLIKKDDNGM
-1247 TKSAINMYL
+1247 SKSAINMYL

>member
-1 MSSTNAINV
+1 MPSSSNSQNVNMSV
-10 FAKTSS
+10 FEKSKTS

-22 HKYKKENDSG
+22 RKYKKSNNSDGENS
-32 ESSGADDKSYRS
+32 ADDDNYK
-44 HSDSESSINANTD
+44 SDSESSVRDQKKGDKSKKKTIN
-57 TRKTRSGNKMK
+57 KSKSGKKVN
-68 CANKANK
+68 
-75 NKTTDKRDRED
+75 
-86 HGQGNDDEHQ
+86 GGNGAGAQSDEQ
-96 KFDIQDYRKMLAD
+96 QFDMQEYRKMLAD

-124 NSRERAVASICSDL
+124 NSKERAVDSICKDL
-138 NIESKE
+138 NIETQEKHFDECDSRVSK
-144 SKESKSS
+144 
-151 RDKESNKVS
+151 N
-160 NKQKNET
+160 NE
-167 KSSKSS
+167 
-173 DNKKNKTSSSVSEKN
+173 NKKGKN
-188 TKGTS
+188 TGSDEKR
-193 SNDKTTDKNN
+193 NKTTDKKRGKSDKEKEKENN
-203 RYNTRSKNKK
+203 KTSGNNKNKYNTRSKAKK

-221 PPIPSE
+221 PLPS
-227 SEDTE
+227 
-232 SDDNK
+232 
-237 TWKTDDESGTGTSTS
+237 TDDEEDGSGSDNQTWRTASGSGSSTS

-257 SDDSGDEQYEQGFN
+257 SDDSGDETYEPGFN
-271 EFAKDQLKSGKFNIV
+271 EFAKDQLKNGKFNIV

-294 RHSDSENDDDDDEDD
+294 RHSDSDSENEDDEEDYDSEYDDEDDD

-314 EYDDEDEDYDSDDES
+314 EYDEYEDDES
-329 GSENDRD
+329 DSDNDRE
-336 SDQDYEPSET
+336 SDLDYEPSET
-346 SEEVDVYDPKHKHGH
+346 SEETDVYDPKRG
-361 HSHHEHGK
+361 HEHGHRHGHK
-369 NKGKSG
+369 HYSKDKDS
-375 RECERTE
+375 RSE
-382 KNKKRDE
+382 KNKKKDDTT
-389 SGGGGGGGESLETIL
+389 SSIGNSSDSLETIL
-404 QIKQQME
+404 RIKQQME
-411 EILKVSKNDSIAR
+411 DILKINKHDSIAR

-438 EREEQKLRS
+438 EREERKLRS

-471 FKQHLSMEEQTAVLS
+471 FKEHLSMDEQTAVLS

-546 QIPFGRISNLPL
+546 QIPFGKISNLPL

-616 GTGKCHTFDTPIL
+616 GTGK
-629 MHDGS
+629 
-634 VKMVQ
+634 
-639 DIVVGDK
+639 
-646 VMGDD
+646 
-651 SKCRNVLSLGRG
+651 
-663 EDDLYDIVHANGE
+663 
-676 KYGVNSEHIMC
+676 
-687 LKQSGMNFIKNVKTK
+687 
-702 SGEVRYKVC
+702 
-711 YFDKN
+711 
-716 DYKQHSKRFGDQ
+716 
-728 TEAERYL
+728 
-735 HDMKLKHDYI
+735 
-745 EIPVNTLLT
+745 
-754 LPKYIRVNLKG
+754 
-765 YKRGVEFSSKNVPF
+765 
-779 DPYIIGAW
+779 
-787 LGDGTSSKSEI
+787 
-798 TNQDATILHYFK
+798 
-810 TELKKYNLNLVHR
+810 
-823 SEYTYGISYDMHDHD
+823 
-838 TRNNKNKFLQVLK
+838 
-851 DCNLINHKHIPDVY
+851 
-865 KINDRQTR
+865 
-873 LELLAGIIDT
+873 
-883 DGSYCDNSKG
+883 
-893 YDIIQKNK
+893 
-901 VLADDILFVARSLGF
+901 
-916 SANMSQCEKSCMYK
+916 
-930 GEKKTGT
+930 
-937 YYRTHL
+937 
-943 SGDNLSSIP
+943 
-952 VKCPRKMAK
+952 
-961 TERVINKDSMV
+961 
-972 MGITIEPRGWGK
+972 
-984 YYGFELDKNHK
+984 
-995 YLLGDFTIT
+995 
-1004 HNTSLVKEGISKI
+1004 TSLVKDGISKI

-1115 IFSYNDPLKV
+1115 IFSYNDPMKV

-1132 MYKIKTSSYL
+1132 MYKIKTSSYSG
-1142 VKEKI
+1142 KEKI

-1159 YEVNFKEGDIIIP
+1159 YEVNFKEGDIVIP
-1172 DSTLNYI
+1172 DTTLNYI
-1179 IENYTDKES
+1179 IENYTDKEC

-1232 NEIVNNLIKKDDNGM
+1232 TDVVNNLIKKDESGM
-1247 TKSAINMYL
+1247 SKSAINMYL